1 MLLPGSSVQFSRSVV
16 SDSLRPHGLQH
27 ARPPCPSPTPG
38 ACSDSCPLSQWC
50 HPTISSSVVPFCLQ
64 SFPASRSFPM
74 SRLFTSSD
82 QSIGASASASV
93 LPMNIQGWFPLGFTG
108 LISLQSKEFSKVFS
122 NTIVQNINYSVLSLL
137 YSPTLISVHDY
148 WKTHSFD
155 YMDQSYKNVFK
166 SSLFPFKAY
175 YYSQLISTQI
185 KFRFSL
191 WQRSANQPK
200 SKCSLS
206 PIFIGA
212 ASSEW
217 FSVLHF

>member
-1 MLLPGSSVQFSRSVV
+1 M
-16 SDSLRPHGLQH
+16 
-27 ARPPCPSPTPG
+27 
-38 ACSDSCPLSQWC
+38 SQL
-50 HPTISSSVVPFCLQ
+50 F
-64 SFPASRSFPM
+64 ASGG
-74 SRLFTSSD
+74 

-93 LPMNIQGWFPLGFTG
+93 LPMNIQGWFPLRLTG
-108 LISLQSKEFSKVFS
+108 LISLLSKGLSSVSPTRQFES
-122 NTIVQNINYSVLSLL
+122 INSSLLSLL
-137 YSPTLISVHDY
+137 YGPTLISVHDY